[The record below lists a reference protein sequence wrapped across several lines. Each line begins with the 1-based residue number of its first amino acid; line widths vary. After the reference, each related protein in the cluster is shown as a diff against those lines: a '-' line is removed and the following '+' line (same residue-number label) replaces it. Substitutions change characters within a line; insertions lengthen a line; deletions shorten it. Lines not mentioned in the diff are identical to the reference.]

1 MDTPT
6 MLEAIFHPFPKPHV
20 VLQNASIPVP
30 PPNYLLIKVVVAS
43 SNPKDWQHP
52 TSLQRSLNSGDDLA
66 GTVAA
71 LGSDVSSLFKVGD
84 RVAAFHPM
92 LTPGGAYAEYALA
105 PAATTFHIPETTSFE
120 EASTIPLVSA
130 TAALTL
136 FCRQGFPSPWTQ
148 RGNQTPSPTP
158 LIIYGA
164 SSSLGTFAVKLAT
177 LSNIHPIIAIAGS
190 HATYIS
196 KFLDTTKGDILLDYR
211 VGPAQLISQVKSHLD
226 SISLK
231 AHHAFDC
238 ISEHDSWTPLSQMLS
253 PTPPSSDSS
262 STIKN
267 ILSVVSGAENYDS
280 PKLPAD
286 VDVVYTYVGSVH
298 TGVYRPQMPKQP
310 AKEDVVGDPTF
321 IEEFFRWVEGA
332 LQRGEYEGHLFEV
345 VEGGLAGVQEGLRRL
360 RMGQAGGRKMVY
372 RVA

>member
-20 VLQNASIPVP
+20 LLQNVSIPIP
-30 PPNYLLIKVVVAS
+30 PPQYLLIKVVVAS

-52 TSLQRSLNSGDDLA
+52 TSQKRSLNSGDDLA

-71 LGSDVSSLFKVGD
+71 LGSDVSSSFKIGD

-105 PAATTFHIPETTSFE
+105 PATTTFHIPDSLSFE

-130 TAALTL
+130 TAAVTL
-136 FCRQGFPSPWTQ
+136 FRRQGLPPPWTKPSSQ
-148 RGNQTPSPTP
+148 PPSPTP

-190 HATYIS
+190 NAAYTS
-196 KFLDTTKGDILLDYR
+196 KFLDTTKGDILLEYR
-211 VGPAQLISQVKSHLD
+211 VGPAQLIAQVKSHLD
-226 SISLK
+226 SLALK

-238 ISEHDSWTPLSQMLS
+238 ISEHDSWIPLSQMLAPTAS
-253 PTPPSSDSS
+253 PGSSVR
-262 STIKN
+262 N
-267 ILSVVSGAENYDS
+267 ILSVVSGSQNYSS
-280 PKLPAD
+280 PEIPAG
-286 VDVVYTYVGSVH
+286 VEIIYTYVGSVH
-298 TGVYRPQMPKQP
+298 TGAYLPQMPKQP
-310 AKEDVVGDPTF
+310 AKVDVAGDPEF
-321 IEEFFRWVEGA
+321 VEEFFKWVEGA
-332 LQRGEYEGHLFEV
+332 LQRREYEGHGFEV
-345 VEGGLAGVQEGLRRL
+345 VEGGLAGVEEGLRRL
-360 RMGQAGGRKMVY
+360 RMGEAGGRKMVY

>member
-20 VLQNASIPVP
+20 LLQNVSIPVP
-30 PPNYLLIKVVVAS
+30 PPKYLLIKVIVAS

-52 TSLQRSLNSGDDLA
+52 TSLKRSLNSGDDLA

-71 LGSDVSSLFKVGD
+71 LGPDVPSSFKVGD

-105 PAATTFHIPETTSFE
+105 PATTTFHIPDSLSFE

-130 TAALTL
+130 TAAVTL
-136 FCRQGFPSPWTQ
+136 FRRQCLPPPWRKRSSQ
-148 RGNQTPSPTP
+148 PPSPTL

-164 SSSLGTFAVKLAT
+164 SSSLGTFAIKLAA

-190 HATYIS
+190 NAAYTS

-211 VGPAQLISQVKSHLD
+211 IGSSQLIAQVKSHLD
-226 SISLK
+226 SLGLK

-238 ISEHDSWTPLSQMLS
+238 ISEHESWIPISQMLDPS
-253 PTPPSSDSS
+253 PVSS
-262 STIKN
+262 IKN
-267 ILSVVSGAENYDS
+267 ILSVVSGSQNYSS
-280 PKLPAD
+280 PEIPSN
-286 VDVVYTYVGSVH
+286 VEIIYTYVGSVH
-298 TGVYRPQMPKQP
+298 TGAYLPHMPKQP
-310 AKEDVVGDPTF
+310 AKEDVVGDPAF
-321 IEEFFRWVEGA
+321 IENFFKWLEGA
-332 LQRGEYEGHLFEV
+332 LRKGEYEGHGFEV
-345 VEGGLAGVQEGLRRL
+345 VEGGLAGVEEGLRRL
-360 RMGQAGGRKMVY
+360 RVGEGGEEDGL
-372 RVA
+372 